1 VTNCADDLHALFSRW
16 RQRVIDS
23 PGANMGALLDLDGQG
38 SAAVSA
44 AFAFLHVIEDNL
56 ILLGDRGYKVAVH
69 QRNLKKWMRVPLMVT
84 TGWDRGVNHPDHVVR
99 DSTLDEIEALSS
111 FLDGKVL
118 SIDDDRL
125 PSLRALIDQADAL
138 LTDSTIDFALLSYIR
153 RLLAAIR
160 HALDDDSAGR
170 QFDFTAA
177 VENLRVAFQ
186 AAAESASTPQEK
198 DGWRSMVSNITVG
211 VGTTLAIEIGKH
223 VLGLTS

>member
-1 VTNCADDLHALFSRW
+1 MLDN
-16 RQRVIDS
+16 
-23 PGANMGALLDLDGQG
+23 PGVNMGALLDLDGPG
-38 SAAVSA
+38 AGEVSA

-56 ILLGDRGYKVAVH
+56 IFLGDRGFKVAVH
-69 QRNLKKWMRVPLMVT
+69 QRNLKKWMKVPLMVT
-84 TGWDRGVNHPDHVVR
+84 TGWDRAVSHPDQVAS

-125 PSLRALIDQADAL
+125 PSLRTLIDEADAL
-138 LTDSTIDFALLSYIR
+138 LTDSTIDFALRSYIR

-160 HALDDDSAGR
+160 YALDHDTAGR

-198 DGWRSMVSNITVG
+198 EGWRTMVSNIAVG
-211 VGTTLAIEIGKH
+211 VGTALAIEIGKRM
-223 VLGLTS
+223 LGLNS